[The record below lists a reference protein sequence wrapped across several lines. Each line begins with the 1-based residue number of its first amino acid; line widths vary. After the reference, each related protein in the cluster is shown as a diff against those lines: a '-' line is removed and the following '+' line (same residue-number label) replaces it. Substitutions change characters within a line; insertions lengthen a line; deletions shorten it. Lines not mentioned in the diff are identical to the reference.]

1 MQNNKLFLV
10 FSERYLDGEL
20 MNSYDMRR
28 EYMRAKYKREY
39 ISCVEVDESMRKELV
54 DAIDETM

>member
-10 FSERYLDGEL
+10 FSERHLDGEL
-20 MNSYDMRR
+20 MNSHDMRR

-39 ISCVEVDESMRKELV
+39 ISCVEVDESMKKELV
-54 DAIDETM
+54 EVLDDNA